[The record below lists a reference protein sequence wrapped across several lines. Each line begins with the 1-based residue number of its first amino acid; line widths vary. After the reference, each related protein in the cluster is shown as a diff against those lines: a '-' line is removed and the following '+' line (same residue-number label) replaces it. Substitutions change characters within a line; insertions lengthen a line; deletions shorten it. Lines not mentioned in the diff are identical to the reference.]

1 MAKKKGLGRGLD
13 ALLGAPGGDSD
24 PQAETLREIAVDL
37 IRPNPFQPRQHF
49 SQERLE
55 ELAGSIRAQG
65 VIQPVVVRR
74 RSGEYELISGERR
87 WRAAGLVGL
96 ATIPAVVREIDD
108 HQSAA
113 IALIE
118 NLQREDLDPIEQAR
132 AIAQLSERFSLTHQ
146 QIAQVLGLSRP
157 AVSNALRLLKL
168 AEPVQAYLA
177 EGALEA
183 GHARALGGLPLAK
196 QAEVAEKIIA
206 QGLNVRQ
213 VEALVNQVLAQS
225 SERAQT
231 KKQPDPD
238 IERLARQLTD
248 DLGVDV
254 SISTN
259 RKGKG
264 QMKIG
269 FASNEQ
275 LASLLQRL
283 GVK

>member
-1 MAKKKGLGRGLD
+1 M
-13 ALLGAPGGDSD
+13 
-24 PQAETLREIAVDL
+24 
-37 IRPNPFQPRQHF
+37 
-49 SQERLE
+49 
-55 ELAGSIRAQG
+55 
-65 VIQPVVVRR
+65 IQPVVVRR

-132 AIAQLSERFSLTHQ
+132 AIAQLSERFALTHQ

-168 AEPVQAYLA
+168 AAPVQTYLA
-177 EGALEA
+177 EGKLET

-196 QAEVAEKIIA
+196 QTEVAEKVIA

-213 VEALVNQVLAQS
+213 VETLVKQILSQS
-225 SERAQT
+225 SKPEQT

-248 DLGVDV
+248 ELGVDV
-254 SISTN
+254 AISAN

-275 LASLLQRL
+275 LEYLLERL